1 MKIASIAALAAALGV
16 GVAFAG
22 VGRPGAAHGS
32 AAALS
37 DRTVT
42 VDGVGTARTIP
53 DTAQLSFGVD
63 TQAATASAALAANAQ
78 KMRRIL
84 VALRQSGVAKEDL
97 QTQDV
102 SVYPHQNGSGEP
114 DGFDAST
121 SVSATVRRIGA
132 TGKVVDAAVAAGATE
147 TSGPSFSRS
156 SREALTQQALRDAF
170 ANARSK
176 AQVLA
181 QAAGAQLGQVQR
193 IEESAPAPEPQPLMY
208 AAADAN
214 GTPVE
219 PGTQTVQQTVTVTFS
234 LE

>member
-1 MKIASIAALAAALGV
+1 MKIASIAALAAGLAAAA
-16 GVAFAG
+16 AFAG

-32 AAALS
+32 AAPS
-37 DRTVT
+37 GRTVT
-42 VDGVGTARTIP
+42 VDGVGTARTTP
-53 DTAQLSFGVD
+53 NTAEVSFGVD

-84 VALRQSGVAKEDL
+84 VALRQNGIAKDDL

-102 SVYPHQNGSGEP
+102 SVYPHENSSGEP

-156 SREALTQQALRDAF
+156 GREALTQQALRDAF
-170 ANARSK
+170 QNARAK
-176 AQVLA
+176 ALALA
-181 QAAGAQLGQVQR
+181 QEAGAQLGEAQR
-193 IEESAPAPEPQPLMY
+193 IEESSPAPEPMPLTY
-208 AAADAN
+208 AAADSAR
-214 GTPVE
+214 TPVE
-219 PGTQTVQQTVTVTFS
+219 PGTQTVQQTVTVTFT

>member
-22 VGRPGAAHGS
+22 VGRPNAAHGS
-32 AAALS
+32 AAPS
-37 DRTVT
+37 GRTVT
-42 VDGVGTARTIP
+42 VEGVGSARTTP
-53 DTAQLSFGVD
+53 DTAQVSFGVE
-63 TQAATASAALAANAQ
+63 TRAATSSAALAANAE
-78 KMRRIL
+78 KMRRVIA
-84 VALRQSGVAKEDL
+84 ALRASGVAKADL

-102 SVYPHQNGSGEP
+102 SVYPHQTDSGAP

-121 SVSATVRRIGA
+121 SVSATVRRIGT
-132 TGKVVDAAVAAGATE
+132 TGKVVDAAVGAGADE

-170 ANARSK
+170 QNARAK
-176 AQVLA
+176 ALA
-181 QAAGAQLGQVQR
+181 LAEEAGAQLGEVQR
-193 IEESAPAPEPQPLMY
+193 IQEASFAPEPMPVAY
-208 AAADAN
+208 AAADRIR
-214 GTPVE
+214 TPVE